1 MDIYRHPQQVPR
13 FHARRGNVVGCSVCL
28 ESILKSQKVI
38 LYIFVDGLLEF
49 RACSEQIS
57 ITHVLQFLAE
67 DGSPRNVELVSLLD
81 VLHHLQKF

>member
-13 FHARRGNVVGCSVCL
+13 FHVRRGKAVGCGVCL

-38 LYIFVDGLLEF
+38 QFIFVDGLLEF
-49 RACSEQIS
+49 RVCSEQIS
-57 ITHVLQFLAE
+57 ITHELQFLSE